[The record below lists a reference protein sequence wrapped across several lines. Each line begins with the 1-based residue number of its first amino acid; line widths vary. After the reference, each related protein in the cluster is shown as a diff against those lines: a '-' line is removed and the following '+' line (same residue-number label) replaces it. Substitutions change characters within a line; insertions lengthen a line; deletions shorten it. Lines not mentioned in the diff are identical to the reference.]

1 MFLSEYLMFLF
12 KTLTIVGS
20 IIFII
25 IVYFYIKARIRKSKD
40 YGLLIVKDLSRHYYE
55 LKLQMLKT
63 ISSKHKIK
71 DTVKEFKKVL
81 KGKKQKENEQN
92 IYVIKFKGNIKAT
105 AVESLKEEITAILS
119 IAHKRDKVVI
129 ILESPGGTVS
139 GYGLAASELNR
150 IKNKGIKLIV
160 IVDKVAASGGY
171 MMASI
176 ASQIIAAPFAIIGS
190 VGVASQIPNF
200 NQLLKDKGIEYE
212 QITSGKYKRT
222 VTMFG
227 KNTDEGRQKLQLELE
242 EIHSQFK
249 SLIKKQR
256 PNIDIEKISTGE
268 YWLAE
273 KAKELKLVD
282 DLMTSDEYLMDL
294 NESGNNIYQIEY
306 KKELSLMNKLSVA
319 CNNIK
324 SIFQTK
330 YDI

>member
-256 PNIDIEKISTGE
+256 PNIDIEKISIGE

>member
-20 IIFII
+20 IVFII
-25 IVYFYIKARIRKSKD
+25 IAYFYIKTRIRKSKD
-40 YGLLIVKDLSRHYYE
+40 DGLLIVKDLSCHYYK

-71 DTVKEFKKVL
+71 ETVKEFKKVL
-81 KGKKQKENEQN
+81 KDKKQKEDEPN

-119 IAHKRDKVVI
+119 IADKRDKVVL

-150 IKNKGIKLIV
+150 IKNKGIKLVV

-190 VGVASQIPNF
+190 VGVASQMPNF
-200 NQLLKDKGIEYE
+200 NQLLKDKGIDYE

-227 KNTDEGRQKLQLELE
+227 KNTDEGCQKLQLELE

-282 DLMTSDEYLMDL
+282 DLMTSDEYLMNI
-294 NESGNNIYQIEY
+294 NESGNNIYNIEY
-306 KKELSLMNKLSVA
+306 KKELSLMNKLSIA
-319 CNNIK
+319 CNHIK